1 MHRNRVWLLAAI
13 LTLSVPL
20 LSIQASAWEF
30 AMDGIFTWDY
40 DYITQTGPNGFF
52 GPQNVDNGTTGL
64 QTANAWLGQRAGNV
78 LVSGS
83 DYARN
88 SQYMTTNMEIK
99 INPALRIR
107 GVYYIGS
114 WAPIAPNRIVTP
126 YGFTAGNTG
135 IVGLGVG
142 DLVASEYLN
151 YRNPGIQRS
160 FSPGYWNTLWL
171 TAQLPWGTL
180 AMGKR
185 PSIWGIGTSWNGV
198 ENRSSEQI
206 NLTAQYGP
214 LSIQL
219 GLYAARGASRETG
232 TGFNDYFNSDLDKN
246 NLRNFDFTFPNI
258 VYRSGP
264 LDAGVQFN
272 YVRTHR
278 GAERF
283 AHTTRAAL
291 ITAQFG
297 APARDRENFY
307 GGAYVKYFNG
317 RFFLN
322 SEFDWNFVT
331 DRFSGRVLPT
341 TSAQTFAPALTEG
354 YRVAAEMGC
363 VAGPTKLAFLYAW
376 LGGTDRRGYGV
387 TGTTNTGLG
396 GINQGTFSDP
406 FLGLYTSQ
414 SFSNTGFFRPYS
426 YMMVYNYGLGAFF
439 NNDTNN
445 GYADDASIFATRLD
459 YAVASNLNT
468 YASFMWA
475 DRVGNAYGWGYLRPE
490 TAAFPGAGTRV
501 VPAVTGAYRGAAGDT
516 GNRPRAIPDNNLGWE
531 IDTGFDWKLLEGFT
545 ASATFAYWQPG
556 KWFNYACVDKAVPT
570 WDVPTAANNW
580 GVNPNRAIDPI
591 LGLEFKFT
599 GEF

>member
-1 MHRNRVWLLAAI
+1 MNRNRVWLLAAI
-13 LTLSVPL
+13 LTLSIPL
-20 LSIQASAWEF
+20 LAVQASAWEF

-40 DYITQTGPNGFF
+40 DYITQSGSNGFF
-52 GPQNVDNGTTGL
+52 GPQDVDNGTTGL
-64 QTANAWLGQRAGNV
+64 RTANAWLGQRAGNV

-83 DYARN
+83 DYSRN
-88 SQYMTTNMEIK
+88 SQYMTTNMEIR
-99 INPALRIR
+99 INPAVRVR
-107 GVYYIGS
+107 GTYYVGS

-126 YGFTAGNTG
+126 YGFTGGNTG

-171 TAQLPWGTL
+171 TAELPWGVL

-185 PSIWGIGTSWNGV
+185 PSTWGIGTSWNGV

-206 NLTAQYGP
+206 NMAAQYGP
-214 LSIQL
+214 IRILM
-219 GLYAARGASRETG
+219 GLYAARGASRETVDVD
-232 TGFNDYFNSDLDKN
+232 DYFNSDLDKN
-246 NLRNFDFTFPNI
+246 NLRNFDFTFPN
-258 VYRSGP
+258 VTYRSGP
-264 LDAGVQFN
+264 LDTGFQFN
-272 YVRTHR
+272 FVRTHR

-283 AHTTRAAL
+283 AFSTQAAL
-291 ITAQFG
+291 NTAQFS
-297 APARDRENFY
+297 APARDRESMY

-331 DRFSGRVLPT
+331 DRFSGRTLTATQTLAPT
-341 TSAQTFAPALTEG
+341 LIEG
-354 YRVAAEMGC
+354 YRVAAELGC

-387 TGTTNTGLG
+387 PGTTNTGTA
-396 GINQGTFSDP
+396 GINQGSFSDP
-406 FLGLYTSQ
+406 TLGLYTSQ

-475 DRVGNAYGWGYLRPE
+475 DRVGNSYGLGYLRPNF
-490 TAAFPGAGTRV
+490 TAFDTGNGRV
-501 VPAVTGAYRGAAGDT
+501 VPAVTGKYRGGSTLATRA
-516 GNRPRAIPDNNLGWE
+516 PAIPDNNLGYE
-531 IDTGFDWKLLEGFT
+531 IDAGFDWKLLEGFT
-545 ASATFAYWQPG
+545 ASSTFAYWQPG
-556 KWFNYACVDKAVPT
+556 QWFNYACVDKAVVG
-570 WDVPTAANNW
+570 WNVPGPANNW

-591 LGLEFKFT
+591 FGLEFKFT